1 MRSNPWEAEGKYD
14 CLYLHRR
21 RREHPPASDATA
33 AHMDTYTVAN
43 RGAGT
48 VNVTEY
54 DSYLYIDSTTT
65 LDNATVTIS
74 SNSYNSYLPVFL

>member
-1 MRSNPWEAEGKYD
+1 
-14 CLYLHRR
+14 
-21 RREHPPASDATA
+21 
-33 AHMDTYTVAN
+33 MDTYTVAN